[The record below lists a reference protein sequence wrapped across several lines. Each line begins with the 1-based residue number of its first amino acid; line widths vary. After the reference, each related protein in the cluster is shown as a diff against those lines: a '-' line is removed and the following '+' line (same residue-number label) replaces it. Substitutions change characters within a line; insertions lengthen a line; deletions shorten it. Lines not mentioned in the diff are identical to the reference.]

1 MRTQKTAAMKARLE
15 GNTFYNDFDLETW
28 EGGRGSDYRT
38 PFQQD
43 RDRLVHT
50 AAFRRLQGKTQVF
63 LSGEYDFYRT
73 RLTHSL
79 EVAQIGRSICQWL
92 KRGDK
97 GGGLLRNDLYIDPN
111 LVEAIC
117 LAHDLGNPPF
127 GHAGE
132 KQLHA
137 LMLAYGGFEGNAQ
150 TLRLLTE
157 TIYPDRFDRT
167 GLQPTRAFLDG
178 VLKYKTLLKDHPQQN
193 RHYLYD
199 EQKRCVEWAF
209 ASRRPPRSL
218 KAGEQ
223 LNKFRSIECQIMD
236 WADNTAYCWSDLA
249 DAIRAGF
256 IDVRKVEGWARNQK
270 LGSHDEHIICNLI
283 KIMQGDVITRDF
295 SMEIGKFVT
304 ACKLRER
311 QNFMSDLTNR
321 YRFELE
327 IAPAVLAEYKLLK
340 KLAVELVFRSAQ
352 VQQLEFKGN
361 HMLRRVFEVF
371 ANNYI
376 EKKESQNLLP
386 AFVHD
391 LVEAE
396 SNKRQRARLICDH
409 IAGMTDGFAQR
420 TYRRLF
426 DPSYGSLADLV

>member
-1 MRTQKTAAMKARLE
+1 MKAGVE
-15 GNTFYNDFDLETW
+15 GNTFYNDFDVETW
-28 EGGRGSDYRT
+28 ERPRGQDYRT

-43 RDRLVHT
+43 RDRVVHT

-97 GGGLLRNDLYIDPN
+97 GGGLLTDDFYIDPN
-111 LVEAIC
+111 LVEVIC
-117 LAHDLGNPPF
+117 LAHDLGHPPF

-137 LMLAYGGFEGNAQ
+137 LMQVYGGFEGNAQ

-157 TIYPDRFDRT
+157 TIYPDRMDRT
-167 GLQPTRAFLDG
+167 GMQPTRAFLDG
-178 VLKYKTLLKDHPQQN
+178 VLKYKTLLKDHPQPD
-193 RHYLYD
+193 RHYLYN
-199 EQKRCVEWAF
+199 EQQRCVEFVF
-209 ASRRPPRSL
+209 ASRKPPRSI
-218 KAGEQ
+218 KAGKE
-223 LNKFRSIECQIMD
+223 LNEFRSIECQIMD

-256 IDVRKVEGWARNQK
+256 IDIRKVEGWARNQK
-270 LGSHDEHIICNLI
+270 LASHGEHIIRNLI
-283 KIMQGDVITRDF
+283 NIMRGEVITRDF
-295 SMEIGKFVT
+295 SMEIGKFVK
-304 ACKLRER
+304 ACKLRESH
-311 QNFMSDLTNR
+311 NFMSKLTNR

-327 IAPAVLAEYKLLK
+327 IAPQVQAEYELLK
-340 KLAVELVFRSAQ
+340 KLTVELVFRSSQ

-361 HMLRRVFEVF
+361 YMLGRVFEIFVD
-371 ANNYI
+371 NYV
-376 EKKESQNLLP
+376 EKKGTQNLLP
-386 AFVHD
+386 QFVHA
-391 LVEAE
+391 LVHSE
-396 SNKRQRARLICDH
+396 SSKRQRARLICDH

-426 DPSYGSLADLV
+426 DPAYGSLVDLV